1 METSRANAL
10 IHRSDGQTF
19 AMDDRPIGLLEIR
32 GVDAPAMEVFTEK
45 NAVGDGDTVTG
56 SRVASRDIT
65 LRAKSRGGIKNA
77 ILRARAVAFFDPQYT
92 YDVDISY
99 DGVTRTARDCRLKAV
114 AIPSGSLYQPLDI
127 TATFLCPY
135 GYLDGEG
142 GMDGVDLNSITP
154 RLGWPYVSMLK
165 NGIAYAT
172 ASEGMAGTLPQAG
185 GGQAG
190 YPQGMNAEDGHENAV
205 GMLFGVYNYE
215 KTVVIHNRGG
225 APTWVRGVFTAMG
238 PGTVQNPKLIHG
250 DAFVRVLCTMN
261 PGDVVDIDTEKRVV
275 RINGVNALNKIDKA
289 SSFGGMRVD
298 PGYSVIG
305 FDADTNPDQ
314 LSARVYFQIRYLGI

>member
-1 METSRANAL
+1 METSRANVL

-19 AMDDRPIGLLEIR
+19 AIDDKPIGLLELK

-56 SRVASRDIT
+56 SRVAARDIT
-65 LRAKSRGGIKNA
+65 IRAKSRGGIKNA
-77 ILRARAVAFFDPQYT
+77 ILRARAVVFFDPQYT

-154 RLGWPYVSMLK
+154 RLGWPYVSMMK
-165 NGIAYAT
+165 
-172 ASEGMAGTLPQAG
+172 
-185 GGQAG
+185 
-190 YPQGMNAEDGHENAV
+190 DGVPGKARSGLDDAP
-205 GMLFGVYNYE
+205 GMLFGVYNYD
-215 KTVVIHNRGG
+215 KTVVIHNRGS

-250 DAFVRVLCTMN
+250 DAFVRVLYTMN
-261 PGDVVDIDTEKRVV
+261 PGDVVDIDTEKRIV

-289 SSFGGMRVD
+289 SSFGSMRVD

-314 LSARVYFQIRYLGI
+314 LSARVYFQIRYLGV

>member
-1 METSRANAL
+1 METSRANVL

-19 AMDDRPIGLLEIR
+19 AMDDKPIGLLELK

-56 SRVASRDIT
+56 SRVAARDIT
-65 LRAKSRGGIKNA
+65 IRAKSRGGIKNA
-77 ILRARAVAFFDPQYT
+77 ILRARAVVFFDPQFT

-99 DGVTRTARDCRLKAV
+99 DGVTRTARDCRLRAV

-154 RLGWPYVSMLK
+154 RLGWPYVSMMK
-165 NGIAYAT
+165 
-172 ASEGMAGTLPQAG
+172 
-185 GGQAG
+185 
-190 YPQGMNAEDGHENAV
+190 DGVPGKARSGLDDAP
-205 GMLFGVYNYE
+205 GMLFGVYNYD
-215 KTVVIHNRGG
+215 KTVVIHNRGS

-250 DAFVRVLCTMN
+250 DAFVRVLYTMN

>member
-1 METSRANAL
+1 METSRANVL

-19 AMDDRPIGLLEIR
+19 AMDDKPIGLLELK

-56 SRVASRDIT
+56 SRVAAREIT
-65 LRAKSRGGIKNA
+65 IRAKSRGGIKNA
-77 ILRARAVAFFDPQYT
+77 ILRARAVVFFDPQYT

-154 RLGWPYVSMLK
+154 RLGWPYVSMMK
-165 NGIAYAT
+165 
-172 ASEGMAGTLPQAG
+172 
-185 GGQAG
+185 
-190 YPQGMNAEDGHENAV
+190 DGVPGKARSGLDDAP
-205 GMLFGVYNYE
+205 GMLFGVYNYD
-215 KTVVIHNRGG
+215 KTVVIHNRGS

-250 DAFVRVLCTMN
+250 DAFVRVLYTMN
-261 PGDVVDIDTEKRVV
+261 PGDVVDIDTEKRIV

-289 SSFGGMRVD
+289 SSFGSMRVD

-314 LSARVYFQIRYLGI
+314 LSARVYFQIRYLGV

>member
-1 METSRANAL
+1 METSRANVL

-19 AMDDRPIGLLEIR
+19 AMDDRPMGLVELE

-56 SRVASRDIT
+56 SRVAAREIT
-65 LRAKSRGGIKNA
+65 IRAKSRGGIKNA
-77 ILRARAVAFFDPQYT
+77 ILRARAVVFFDPQYT

-154 RLGWPYVSMLK
+154 RLGWPYVSMMK
-165 NGIAYAT
+165 
-172 ASEGMAGTLPQAG
+172 
-185 GGQAG
+185 
-190 YPQGMNAEDGHENAV
+190 DGVPGKARSGLDDAP
-205 GMLFGVYNYE
+205 GMLFGVYNYD
-215 KTVVIHNRGG
+215 KTVVIHNRGS

-250 DAFVRVLCTMN
+250 DAFVRVLYTMN
-261 PGDVVDIDTEKRVV
+261 PGDVVDIDTEKRIV

>member
-1 METSRANAL
+1 METSRANVL

-19 AMDDRPIGLLEIR
+19 AMDDRPMGLLELE

-45 NAVGDGDTVTG
+45 NAVADGDTVTG
-56 SRVASRDIT
+56 SRVAARDIT
-65 LRAKSRGGIKNA
+65 IRSKSRGGIKNA
-77 ILRARAVAFFDPQYT
+77 ILRARAVVFFDPQYT

-114 AIPSGSLYQPLDI
+114 AIPSGSLYQPIEI

-154 RLGWPYVSMLK
+154 RLGWPYVSM
-165 NGIAYAT
+165 
-172 ASEGMAGTLPQAG
+172 
-185 GGQAG
+185 
-190 YPQGMNAEDGHENAV
+190 ENA
-205 GMLFGVYNYE
+205 GMLFGVYNYD
-215 KTVVIHNRGG
+215 KTVVIHNRGS

-250 DAFVRVLCTMN
+250 DAFVRVLYTMN
-261 PGDVVDIDTEKRVV
+261 PGDVVDIDTEKRIV

>member
-1 METSRANAL
+1 METSRANVL

-19 AMDDRPIGLLEIR
+19 AMDDRPMGLVELE

-56 SRVASRDIT
+56 SRVAAREIT
-65 LRAKSRGGIKNA
+65 IRAKSRGGIKNA
-77 ILRARAVAFFDPQYT
+77 ILRARAVMFFDPQYT

-99 DGVTRTARDCRLKAV
+99 DGVTRTARDCRLRAV

-154 RLGWPYVSMLK
+154 RLGWPYVSMMK
-165 NGIAYAT
+165 
-172 ASEGMAGTLPQAG
+172 
-185 GGQAG
+185 
-190 YPQGMNAEDGHENAV
+190 DGVPGKARSGLDDAP
-205 GMLFGVYNYE
+205 GMLFGVYNYD
-215 KTVVIHNRGG
+215 KTVVIHNRGS

-250 DAFVRVLCTMN
+250 DAFVRVLYTMN
-261 PGDVVDIDTEKRVV
+261 PGDVVDIDTEKRIV

-289 SSFGGMRVD
+289 SSFGSMRVD

-314 LSARVYFQIRYLGI
+314 LSARVYFQIRYLGV

>member
-1 METSRANAL
+1 METSRANVL

-19 AMDDRPIGLLEIR
+19 AIDDKPIGLLELK

-56 SRVASRDIT
+56 SRVAARDIT
-65 LRAKSRGGIKNA
+65 IRAKSRGGIKNA
-77 ILRARAVAFFDPQYT
+77 ILRARAVVFFDPQFT

-99 DGVTRTARDCRLKAV
+99 DGVTRTARDCRLRAV

-154 RLGWPYVSMLK
+154 RLGWPYVSMMK
-165 NGIAYAT
+165 
-172 ASEGMAGTLPQAG
+172 
-185 GGQAG
+185 
-190 YPQGMNAEDGHENAV
+190 DGVPGKARSGLDDAP
-205 GMLFGVYNYE
+205 GMLFGVYNYD
-215 KTVVIHNRGG
+215 KTVVIHNRGS

-250 DAFVRVLCTMN
+250 DAFVRVLYTMN
-261 PGDVVDIDTEKRVV
+261 PGDVVDIDTEKRIV

-289 SSFGGMRVD
+289 SSFGSMRVD

>member
-1 METSRANAL
+1 METSRANVL

-19 AMDDRPIGLLEIR
+19 AMDDRPMGLVELE

-56 SRVASRDIT
+56 SRVAARDIT
-65 LRAKSRGGIKNA
+65 IRAKSRGGIKNA
-77 ILRARAVAFFDPQYT
+77 ILRARAVVFFDPQYT

-154 RLGWPYVSMLK
+154 RLGWPYVSMMK
-165 NGIAYAT
+165 
-172 ASEGMAGTLPQAG
+172 
-185 GGQAG
+185 
-190 YPQGMNAEDGHENAV
+190 DGVPGKARSGLDDAP
-205 GMLFGVYNYE
+205 GMLFGVYNYD
-215 KTVVIHNRGG
+215 KTVVIHNRGS

-238 PGTVQNPKLIHG
+238 PSTVQNPKLIHG
-250 DAFVRVLCTMN
+250 DAFVRVLYTMN
-261 PGDVVDIDTEKRVV
+261 PGDVVDIDTEKRIV

-314 LSARVYFQIRYLGI
+314 LSARVYFQIRYLGV

>member
-1 METSRANAL
+1 METSRANVL

-19 AMDDRPIGLLEIR
+19 AMDDRPMGLVELE

-56 SRVASRDIT
+56 SRVAARDIT
-65 LRAKSRGGIKNA
+65 IRSKSRGGIKNA
-77 ILRARAVAFFDPQYT
+77 ILRARAVVFFDPQYT

-154 RLGWPYVSMLK
+154 RLGWPYVSM
-165 NGIAYAT
+165 
-172 ASEGMAGTLPQAG
+172 
-185 GGQAG
+185 
-190 YPQGMNAEDGHENAV
+190 ENA
-205 GMLFGVYNYE
+205 GSLFGVYNYD
-215 KTVVIHNRGG
+215 KTVVIHNRGS

-250 DAFVRVLCTMN
+250 DAFVRVLYTMN
-261 PGDVVDIDTEKRVV
+261 PGDVVDIDTEKRIV

-289 SSFGGMRVD
+289 SSFGSMRVD

-314 LSARVYFQIRYLGI
+314 LSARVYFQIRYLGV

>member
-1 METSRANAL
+1 METSRANVL

-19 AMDDRPIGLLEIR
+19 AMDDKPIGLLELK

-56 SRVASRDIT
+56 SRVAARDIT
-65 LRAKSRGGIKNA
+65 IRAKSRGGIKNA
-77 ILRARAVAFFDPQYT
+77 ILRARAVVFFDPQFT

-154 RLGWPYVSMLK
+154 RLGWPYVSMMK
-165 NGIAYAT
+165 
-172 ASEGMAGTLPQAG
+172 
-185 GGQAG
+185 
-190 YPQGMNAEDGHENAV
+190 DGVPGKARSGLDDAP
-205 GMLFGVYNYE
+205 GMLFGVYNYD
-215 KTVVIHNRGG
+215 KTVVIHNRGS

-250 DAFVRVLCTMN
+250 DAFVRVLYTMN
-261 PGDVVDIDTEKRVV
+261 PGDVVDIDTEKRIV

-314 LSARVYFQIRYLGI
+314 LSARVYFQIRYLGV

>member
-1 METSRANAL
+1 METSRAHVL

-19 AMDDRPIGLLEIR
+19 AMDDKPIGLLELK

-56 SRVASRDIT
+56 SRVAARDIT
-65 LRAKSRGGIKNA
+65 IRAKSRGGIKNA
-77 ILRARAVAFFDPQYT
+77 ILRARAVVFFDPQYT

-99 DGVTRTARDCRLKAV
+99 DGVTRTARDCRLRAV

-154 RLGWPYVSMLK
+154 RLGWPYVSMMK
-165 NGIAYAT
+165 
-172 ASEGMAGTLPQAG
+172 
-185 GGQAG
+185 
-190 YPQGMNAEDGHENAV
+190 DGVPGKARSGLDDAP
-205 GMLFGVYNYE
+205 GMLFGVYNYD
-215 KTVVIHNRGG
+215 KTVVIHNRGS

-250 DAFVRVLCTMN
+250 DAFVRVLYTMN

-314 LSARVYFQIRYLGI
+314 LSARVYFQIRYLGV

>member
-1 METSRANAL
+1 METSRANVL

-19 AMDDRPIGLLEIR
+19 AMDDRPMGLVELE
-32 GVDAPAMEVFTEK
+32 GVDAPVMEVFTEK

-56 SRVASRDIT
+56 SRVAARDIT
-65 LRAKSRGGIKNA
+65 IRAKSRGGIKNA
-77 ILRARAVAFFDPQYT
+77 ILRARAVVFFDPQYT

-99 DGVTRTARDCRLKAV
+99 DGVTRTARDCRLRAV

-154 RLGWPYVSMLK
+154 RLGWPYVSMMK
-165 NGIAYAT
+165 
-172 ASEGMAGTLPQAG
+172 
-185 GGQAG
+185 
-190 YPQGMNAEDGHENAV
+190 DGVPGKARSGLDDAP
-205 GMLFGVYNYE
+205 GMLFGVYNYD
-215 KTVVIHNRGG
+215 KTVVIHNRGS

-250 DAFVRVLCTMN
+250 DAFVRVLYTMN
-261 PGDVVDIDTEKRVV
+261 PGDVVDIDTEKRIV

-289 SSFGGMRVD
+289 SSFGSMRVD

>member
-1 METSRANAL
+1 METSRAHVL

-19 AMDDRPIGLLEIR
+19 AMDDKPIGLLELK

-56 SRVASRDIT
+56 SRVAARDIT
-65 LRAKSRGGIKNA
+65 IRAKSRGGIKNA
-77 ILRARAVAFFDPQYT
+77 ILRARAVVFFDPQYT

-99 DGVTRTARDCRLKAV
+99 DGVTRTARDCRLRAV

-154 RLGWPYVSMLK
+154 RLGWPYVSMMK
-165 NGIAYAT
+165 
-172 ASEGMAGTLPQAG
+172 
-185 GGQAG
+185 
-190 YPQGMNAEDGHENAV
+190 DGVPGKARSGLDDAP
-205 GMLFGVYNYE
+205 GMLFGVYNYD
-215 KTVVIHNRGG
+215 KTVVIHNRGS

-250 DAFVRVLCTMN
+250 DAFVRVLYTMN
-261 PGDVVDIDTEKRVV
+261 PGDVVDIDTEKRIV

-314 LSARVYFQIRYLGI
+314 LSARVYFQIRYLGV

>member
-1 METSRANAL
+1 METSRANVL

-19 AMDDRPIGLLEIR
+19 AMDDKPIGLLELK

-56 SRVASRDIT
+56 SRVAARDIT
-65 LRAKSRGGIKNA
+65 IRAKSRGGIKNA
-77 ILRARAVAFFDPQYT
+77 ILRARAVVFFDPQYT

-99 DGVTRTARDCRLKAV
+99 DGVTRTARDCRLRAV

-154 RLGWPYVSMLK
+154 RLGWPYVSMMK
-165 NGIAYAT
+165 
-172 ASEGMAGTLPQAG
+172 
-185 GGQAG
+185 
-190 YPQGMNAEDGHENAV
+190 DGVPGKARSGLDDAP
-205 GMLFGVYNYE
+205 GMLFGVYNYD
-215 KTVVIHNRGG
+215 KTVVIHNRGS

-250 DAFVRVLCTMN
+250 DAFVRVLYTMN
-261 PGDVVDIDTEKRVV
+261 PGDVVDIDTEKRIV

-289 SSFGGMRVD
+289 SSFGSMRVD

-314 LSARVYFQIRYLGI
+314 LSARVYFQIR

>member
-1 METSRANAL
+1 METSRANVL

-19 AMDDRPIGLLEIR
+19 AIDDKPIGLLELK

-56 SRVASRDIT
+56 SRVAARDIT
-65 LRAKSRGGIKNA
+65 IRAKSRGGIKNA
-77 ILRARAVAFFDPQYT
+77 ILRARAVVFFDPQYT

-99 DGVTRTARDCRLKAV
+99 DGVTRTARDCRLRAV
-114 AIPSGSLYQPLDI
+114 AIPSGSLYQPIEI

-154 RLGWPYVSMLK
+154 RLGWPYVSMMK
-165 NGIAYAT
+165 DGIAYAT
-172 ASEGMAGTLPQAG
+172 ASNDPSVSLHSTNAN
-185 GGQAG
+185 GGQ
-190 YPQGMNAEDGHENAV
+190 V
-205 GMLFGVYNYE
+205 SSTGMLFGVYNYD
-215 KTVVIHNRGG
+215 KTVVIHNRGS

-250 DAFVRVLCTMN
+250 DAFVRVLYTMN
-261 PGDVVDIDTEKRVV
+261 PGDVVDIDTEKRIV

-289 SSFGGMRVD
+289 SSFGSMRVD

-314 LSARVYFQIRYLGI
+314 LSARVYFQIRYLGV

>member
-1 METSRANAL
+1 METSRANVL

-19 AMDDRPIGLLEIR
+19 AMDDRPMGLLELE

-56 SRVASRDIT
+56 SRVAARDIT
-65 LRAKSRGGIKNA
+65 IRAKSRGGIKNA
-77 ILRARAVAFFDPQYT
+77 ILRARAVVFFDPQYT

-154 RLGWPYVSMLK
+154 RLGWPYVSMMKDGVL
-165 NGIAYAT
+165 GAT
-172 ASEGMAGTLPQAG
+172 ASGEQA
-185 GGQAG
+185 AAA
-190 YPQGMNAEDGHENAV
+190 PSADAT
-205 GMLFGVYNYE
+205 GMLFGVYNYD
-215 KTVVIHNRGG
+215 KTVVIHNRGS

-250 DAFVRVLCTMN
+250 DAFVRVLYTMN
-261 PGDVVDIDTEKRVV
+261 PGDVVDIDTEKRIV

-305 FDADTNPDQ
+305 FDADINPDQ
-314 LSARVYFQIRYLGI
+314 LSARVYFQIRYLGV

>member
-1 METSRANAL
+1 METSRANVL

-19 AMDDRPIGLLEIR
+19 AMDDRPIGLLELK

-56 SRVASRDIT
+56 SRVAAREIT
-65 LRAKSRGGIKNA
+65 IRAKSRGGIKNA
-77 ILRARAVAFFDPQYT
+77 ILRARAVVFFDPQYT

-99 DGVTRTARDCRLKAV
+99 DGVTRTARDCRLRAV

-154 RLGWPYVSMLK
+154 RLGWPYVSMMK
-165 NGIAYAT
+165 
-172 ASEGMAGTLPQAG
+172 
-185 GGQAG
+185 
-190 YPQGMNAEDGHENAV
+190 DGVPGKARSGLDDAP
-205 GMLFGVYNYE
+205 GMLFGVYNYD
-215 KTVVIHNRGG
+215 KTVVIHNRGS

-250 DAFVRVLCTMN
+250 DAFVRVLYTMN
-261 PGDVVDIDTEKRVV
+261 PGDVVDIDTEKRIV

-289 SSFGGMRVD
+289 SSFGSMRVD

-314 LSARVYFQIRYLGI
+314 LSARVYFQIRYLGV

>member
-1 METSRANAL
+1 METSRANVL

-19 AMDDRPIGLLEIR
+19 AMDDRPMGLVELE

-56 SRVASRDIT
+56 SRVAARDIT
-65 LRAKSRGGIKNA
+65 IRAKSRGGIKNA
-77 ILRARAVAFFDPQYT
+77 ILRARAVVFFDPQYT

-154 RLGWPYVSMLK
+154 RLGWPYVSMMK
-165 NGIAYAT
+165 
-172 ASEGMAGTLPQAG
+172 
-185 GGQAG
+185 
-190 YPQGMNAEDGHENAV
+190 DGVPGKARSGLDDAP
-205 GMLFGVYNYE
+205 GMLFGVYNYD
-215 KTVVIHNRGG
+215 KTVVIHNRGS

-250 DAFVRVLCTMN
+250 DAFVRVLYTMN
-261 PGDVVDIDTEKRVV
+261 PGDVVDIDTEKRIV

-289 SSFGGMRVD
+289 SSYGGMRVD

-305 FDADTNPDQ
+305 FDADINPDQ
-314 LSARVYFQIRYLGI
+314 LSARVYFQIRYLGV

>member
-1 METSRANAL
+1 METSRANVL

-19 AMDDRPIGLLEIR
+19 AMDDRPIGLLELK

-56 SRVASRDIT
+56 SRVAARDIT
-65 LRAKSRGGIKNA
+65 IRAKSRGGIKNA
-77 ILRARAVAFFDPQYT
+77 ILRARAVVFFDPQFT

-142 GMDGVDLNSITP
+142 GMDGVDLISITP
-154 RLGWPYVSMLK
+154 RLGWPYVSMMK
-165 NGIAYAT
+165 
-172 ASEGMAGTLPQAG
+172 
-185 GGQAG
+185 
-190 YPQGMNAEDGHENAV
+190 DGVPGKARSGLDDAP
-205 GMLFGVYNYE
+205 GMLFGVYNYD
-215 KTVVIHNRGG
+215 KTVVIHNRGS

-250 DAFVRVLCTMN
+250 DAFVRVLYTMN
-261 PGDVVDIDTEKRVV
+261 PGDVVDIDTEKRIV

-289 SSFGGMRVD
+289 SSFGSMRVD

-314 LSARVYFQIRYLGI
+314 LSARVYFQIRYLGV

>member
-1 METSRANAL
+1 METSRANVL

-19 AMDDRPIGLLEIR
+19 AMDDKPIGLLELK

-56 SRVASRDIT
+56 SRVAARDIT
-65 LRAKSRGGIKNA
+65 IRAKSRGGIKNA
-77 ILRARAVAFFDPQYT
+77 ILRARAVVFFDPQYT

-99 DGVTRTARDCRLKAV
+99 DGVTRTARDCRLRAV

-154 RLGWPYVSMLK
+154 RLGWPYVSMMK
-165 NGIAYAT
+165 
-172 ASEGMAGTLPQAG
+172 
-185 GGQAG
+185 
-190 YPQGMNAEDGHENAV
+190 DGVPGKARSGLDDAP
-205 GMLFGVYNYE
+205 GMLFGVYNYD
-215 KTVVIHNRGG
+215 KTVVIHNRGS

-250 DAFVRVLCTMN
+250 DAFVRVLYTMN
-261 PGDVVDIDTEKRVV
+261 PGDVVDIDTEKRIV

-289 SSFGGMRVD
+289 SNFGGMRVD

>member
-1 METSRANAL
+1 METSRANVL

-19 AMDDRPIGLLEIR
+19 AMDDKPIGLLELK

-56 SRVASRDIT
+56 SRVAARDIT
-65 LRAKSRGGIKNA
+65 IRAKSRGGIKNA
-77 ILRARAVAFFDPQYT
+77 ILRARAVVFFDPQYT

-99 DGVTRTARDCRLKAV
+99 DGVTRTARDCRLRAV

-154 RLGWPYVSMLK
+154 RLGWPYVSM
-165 NGIAYAT
+165 
-172 ASEGMAGTLPQAG
+172 
-185 GGQAG
+185 
-190 YPQGMNAEDGHENAV
+190 ENA
-205 GMLFGVYNYE
+205 GSLFGVYNYD
-215 KTVVIHNRGG
+215 KTVVIHNRGS

-250 DAFVRVLCTMN
+250 DAFVRVLYTMN
-261 PGDVVDIDTEKRVV
+261 PGDVVDIDTEKRIV

-289 SSFGGMRVD
+289 SSFGSMRVD

>member
-1 METSRANAL
+1 METSRANVL

-19 AMDDRPIGLLEIR
+19 AMDDKPIGLLELK

-56 SRVASRDIT
+56 SRVAAREIT
-65 LRAKSRGGIKNA
+65 IRAKSRGGIKNA
-77 ILRARAVAFFDPQYT
+77 ILRARAVVFFDPQYT

-99 DGVTRTARDCRLKAV
+99 DGVTRTARDCRLRAV

-154 RLGWPYVSMLK
+154 RLGWPYVSMMK
-165 NGIAYAT
+165 
-172 ASEGMAGTLPQAG
+172 
-185 GGQAG
+185 
-190 YPQGMNAEDGHENAV
+190 DGVPGKARSGLDDAP
-205 GMLFGVYNYE
+205 GMLFGVYNYD
-215 KTVVIHNRGG
+215 KTVVIHNRGS

-250 DAFVRVLCTMN
+250 DAFVRVLYTMN
-261 PGDVVDIDTEKRVV
+261 PGDVVDIDTEKRIV

>member
-1 METSRANAL
+1 METSRANVL

-19 AMDDRPIGLLEIR
+19 AMDDRPMGLVELE

-56 SRVASRDIT
+56 SRVAARDIT
-65 LRAKSRGGIKNA
+65 IRAKSRGGIKNA
-77 ILRARAVAFFDPQYT
+77 ILRARAVVFFDPQYT

-99 DGVTRTARDCRLKAV
+99 DGVTRTARDCRLRAV

-154 RLGWPYVSMLK
+154 RLGWPYVSM
-165 NGIAYAT
+165 
-172 ASEGMAGTLPQAG
+172 
-185 GGQAG
+185 
-190 YPQGMNAEDGHENAV
+190 ENA
-205 GMLFGVYNYE
+205 GSLFGVYNYD
-215 KTVVIHNRGG
+215 KTVVIHNRGS

-250 DAFVRVLCTMN
+250 DAFVRVLYTMN
-261 PGDVVDIDTEKRVV
+261 PGDVVDIDTEKRIV

-289 SSFGGMRVD
+289 SSFGSMRVD

>member
-1 METSRANAL
+1 METSRANVL

-19 AMDDRPIGLLEIR
+19 AMDDRPMGLLELE

-56 SRVASRDIT
+56 SRVAARDIT
-65 LRAKSRGGIKNA
+65 IRSKSRGGIKNA
-77 ILRARAVAFFDPQYT
+77 ILRARAVVFFDPQYT

-114 AIPSGSLYQPLDI
+114 AIPSGSLYQPIEI

-154 RLGWPYVSMLK
+154 RLGWPYVSM
-165 NGIAYAT
+165 
-172 ASEGMAGTLPQAG
+172 
-185 GGQAG
+185 
-190 YPQGMNAEDGHENAV
+190 ENA
-205 GMLFGVYNYE
+205 GMLFGVYNYD
-215 KTVVIHNRGG
+215 KTVVIHNRGS

-250 DAFVRVLCTMN
+250 DAFVRVLYTMN
-261 PGDVVDIDTEKRVV
+261 PGDVVDIDTEKRIV

>member
-1 METSRANAL
+1 METSRANVL

-19 AMDDRPIGLLEIR
+19 AMDDRPMGLVELE

-56 SRVASRDIT
+56 SRVAARDIT
-65 LRAKSRGGIKNA
+65 IRAKSRGGIKNA
-77 ILRARAVAFFDPQYT
+77 ILRARAVVFFDPQYT

-154 RLGWPYVSMLK
+154 RLGWPYVSMMK
-165 NGIAYAT
+165 
-172 ASEGMAGTLPQAG
+172 
-185 GGQAG
+185 
-190 YPQGMNAEDGHENAV
+190 DGVPGKARSGLDDAP
-205 GMLFGVYNYE
+205 GMLFGVYNYD
-215 KTVVIHNRGG
+215 KTVVIHNRGS

-250 DAFVRVLCTMN
+250 DAFVRVLYTMN
-261 PGDVVDIDTEKRVV
+261 PGDVVDIDTEKRIV

-314 LSARVYFQIRYLGI
+314 LRARVYFQIRYLGV

>member
-1 METSRANAL
+1 METSRANVL

-19 AMDDRPIGLLEIR
+19 AMDDRPMGLLELE

-45 NAVGDGDTVTG
+45 NAVADGDTVTG
-56 SRVASRDIT
+56 SRVAARDIT
-65 LRAKSRGGIKNA
+65 IRSKSRGGIKNA
-77 ILRARAVAFFDPQYT
+77 ILRARAVVFFDPQYT

-114 AIPSGSLYQPLDI
+114 AIPSGSLYQPIEI

-154 RLGWPYVSMLK
+154 RLGWPYVSM
-165 NGIAYAT
+165 
-172 ASEGMAGTLPQAG
+172 
-185 GGQAG
+185 
-190 YPQGMNAEDGHENAV
+190 ENA
-205 GMLFGVYNYE
+205 GALFGVYNYD
-215 KTVVIHNRGG
+215 KTVVIHNRGS

-250 DAFVRVLCTMN
+250 DAFVRVLYTMN
-261 PGDVVDIDTEKRVV
+261 PGDVVDIDTEKRIV

>member
-1 METSRANAL
+1 METSRANVL

-19 AMDDRPIGLLEIR
+19 AMDDKPIGLLELK

-56 SRVASRDIT
+56 SRVAAREIT
-65 LRAKSRGGIKNA
+65 IRAKSRGGIKNA
-77 ILRARAVAFFDPQYT
+77 ILRARAVVFFDPQFT

-99 DGVTRTARDCRLKAV
+99 DGVTRTARDCRLRAV
-114 AIPSGSLYQPLDI
+114 AIPSGSLYQPIEI

-154 RLGWPYVSMLK
+154 RLGWPYVSMMK
-165 NGIAYAT
+165 
-172 ASEGMAGTLPQAG
+172 
-185 GGQAG
+185 
-190 YPQGMNAEDGHENAV
+190 DGVPGKARSGLDDAP
-205 GMLFGVYNYE
+205 GMLFGVYNYD
-215 KTVVIHNRGG
+215 KTVVIHNRGS

-250 DAFVRVLCTMN
+250 DAFVRVLYTMN
-261 PGDVVDIDTEKRVV
+261 PGDVVDIDTEKRIV

-289 SSFGGMRVD
+289 SSFGSMRVD

-314 LSARVYFQIRYLGI
+314 LSARVYFQIRYLGV

>member
-1 METSRANAL
+1 METSRANVL

-19 AMDDRPIGLLEIR
+19 AMDDKPIGLLELK

-56 SRVASRDIT
+56 SRVAARDIT
-65 LRAKSRGGIKNA
+65 IRAKSRGGIKNA
-77 ILRARAVAFFDPQYT
+77 ILRARAVVFFDPQFT

-99 DGVTRTARDCRLKAV
+99 DGVTRTARDCRLRAV

-154 RLGWPYVSMLK
+154 RLGWPYVSMMK
-165 NGIAYAT
+165 
-172 ASEGMAGTLPQAG
+172 
-185 GGQAG
+185 
-190 YPQGMNAEDGHENAV
+190 DGVPGKARSGLDDAP
-205 GMLFGVYNYE
+205 GMLFGVYNYD
-215 KTVVIHNRGG
+215 KTVVIHNRGS

-250 DAFVRVLCTMN
+250 DAFVRVLYTMN
-261 PGDVVDIDTEKRVV
+261 PGDVVDIDTEKRIV
-275 RINGVNALNKIDKA
+275 RINGVNAMNKIDKA
-289 SSFGGMRVD
+289 SSFGSMRVD

-314 LSARVYFQIRYLGI
+314 LSARVYFQIRYLGV

>member
-1 METSRANAL
+1 METSRANVL

-19 AMDDRPIGLLEIR
+19 AMDDKPIGLLELK

-56 SRVASRDIT
+56 SRVAARDIT
-65 LRAKSRGGIKNA
+65 IRAKSRGGIKNA
-77 ILRARAVAFFDPQYT
+77 ILRARAVVFFDPQYT

-99 DGVTRTARDCRLKAV
+99 DGVTRTARDCRLRAV

-154 RLGWPYVSMLK
+154 RLGWPYVSMMK
-165 NGIAYAT
+165 
-172 ASEGMAGTLPQAG
+172 
-185 GGQAG
+185 
-190 YPQGMNAEDGHENAV
+190 DGVPGKARSGLDDAP
-205 GMLFGVYNYE
+205 GMLFGVYNYD
-215 KTVVIHNRGG
+215 KTVVIHNRGS

-250 DAFVRVLCTMN
+250 DAFVRVLYTMN
-261 PGDVVDIDTEKRVV
+261 PGDVVDIDTEKRIV

-289 SSFGGMRVD
+289 SSFGSMRMD

-314 LSARVYFQIRYLGI
+314 LSARVYFQIRYLGV

>member
-1 METSRANAL
+1 METSRANVL

-19 AMDDRPIGLLEIR
+19 AMDDKPIGLLELK

-56 SRVASRDIT
+56 SRVAARDIT
-65 LRAKSRGGIKNA
+65 IRAKSRGGIKNA
-77 ILRARAVAFFDPQYT
+77 ILRARAVVFFDPQYT

-154 RLGWPYVSMLK
+154 RLGWPYVSMMK
-165 NGIAYAT
+165 
-172 ASEGMAGTLPQAG
+172 
-185 GGQAG
+185 
-190 YPQGMNAEDGHENAV
+190 DGVPGKARSGLDDAP
-205 GMLFGVYNYE
+205 GMLFGVYNYD
-215 KTVVIHNRGG
+215 KTVVIHNRGS

-250 DAFVRVLCTMN
+250 DAFVRVLYTMN

-314 LSARVYFQIRYLGI
+314 LSARVYFQIRYLGV

>member
-1 METSRANAL
+1 METSRANVL

-19 AMDDRPIGLLEIR
+19 AMDDRPMGLLELE

-45 NAVGDGDTVTG
+45 NAVADGDTVTG
-56 SRVASRDIT
+56 SRVAARDIT
-65 LRAKSRGGIKNA
+65 IRSKSRGGIKNA
-77 ILRARAVAFFDPQYT
+77 ILRARAVVFFDPQYT

-114 AIPSGSLYQPLDI
+114 AIPSGSLYQPIEI

-154 RLGWPYVSMLK
+154 RLGWPYVSMMK
-165 NGIAYAT
+165 
-172 ASEGMAGTLPQAG
+172 
-185 GGQAG
+185 
-190 YPQGMNAEDGHENAV
+190 DGVPGKARSGLDDAP
-205 GMLFGVYNYE
+205 GMLFGVYNYD
-215 KTVVIHNRGG
+215 KTVVIHNRGS

-250 DAFVRVLCTMN
+250 DAFVRVLYTMN

>member
-1 METSRANAL
+1 METSRANVL

-19 AMDDRPIGLLEIR
+19 AMDDKPIGLLELK

-56 SRVASRDIT
+56 SRVAARDIT
-65 LRAKSRGGIKNA
+65 IRAKSRGGIKNA
-77 ILRARAVAFFDPQYT
+77 ILRARAVVFFDPQFT

-99 DGVTRTARDCRLKAV
+99 DGVTRTARDCRLRAV

-154 RLGWPYVSMLK
+154 RLGWPYVSMMKDGVPGKARSGLDDAP
-165 NGIAYAT
+165 GI
-172 ASEGMAGTLPQAG
+172 
-185 GGQAG
+185 
-190 YPQGMNAEDGHENAV
+190 
-205 GMLFGVYNYE
+205 LFGVYNYD
-215 KTVVIHNRGG
+215 KTVVIHNQGS

-250 DAFVRVLCTMN
+250 DAFVRVLYTMN
-261 PGDVVDIDTEKRVV
+261 PGDVVDIDTEKRIV

-289 SSFGGMRVD
+289 SSFGSMRVD

-314 LSARVYFQIRYLGI
+314 LSARVYFQIRYLGV

>member
-1 METSRANAL
+1 METSRANVL

-19 AMDDRPIGLLEIR
+19 AMDDKPIGLLELK

-56 SRVASRDIT
+56 SRVAARDIT
-65 LRAKSRGGIKNA
+65 IRAKSRGGIKNA
-77 ILRARAVAFFDPQYT
+77 ILRARAVVFFDPQFT
-92 YDVDISY
+92 YDVDIGY
-99 DGVTRTARDCRLKAV
+99 DGVTRTARDCRLRAV

-154 RLGWPYVSMLK
+154 RLGWPYVSMMK
-165 NGIAYAT
+165 
-172 ASEGMAGTLPQAG
+172 
-185 GGQAG
+185 
-190 YPQGMNAEDGHENAV
+190 DGVPGKARSGLDDAP
-205 GMLFGVYNYE
+205 GMLFGVYNYD
-215 KTVVIHNRGG
+215 KTVVIHNRGS

-250 DAFVRVLCTMN
+250 DAFVRVLYTMN
-261 PGDVVDIDTEKRVV
+261 PGDVVDIDTEKRIV

-289 SSFGGMRVD
+289 SSFGSMRVD

-314 LSARVYFQIRYLGI
+314 LSARVYFQIRYLGV

>member
-1 METSRANAL
+1 METSRANVL

-19 AMDDRPIGLLEIR
+19 AMDDRPMGLVELE

-56 SRVASRDIT
+56 SRVAARDIT
-65 LRAKSRGGIKNA
+65 IRAKSRGSIKNA
-77 ILRARAVAFFDPQYT
+77 ILRARAVVFFDPQYT

-99 DGVTRTARDCRLKAV
+99 DGVTRTARDCRLRAV

-154 RLGWPYVSMLK
+154 RLGWPYVSM
-165 NGIAYAT
+165 
-172 ASEGMAGTLPQAG
+172 
-185 GGQAG
+185 
-190 YPQGMNAEDGHENAV
+190 ENA
-205 GMLFGVYNYE
+205 GSLFGVYNYD
-215 KTVVIHNRGG
+215 KTVVIHNRGS

-250 DAFVRVLCTMN
+250 DAFVRVLYTMN
-261 PGDVVDIDTEKRVV
+261 PGDVVDIDTEKRIV

-314 LSARVYFQIRYLGI
+314 LSARVYFQIRYLGV

>member
-1 METSRANAL
+1 METSRANVL

-19 AMDDRPIGLLEIR
+19 AMDDKPIGLLELK

-56 SRVASRDIT
+56 SRVAARDIT
-65 LRAKSRGGIKNA
+65 IRAKSRGGIKNA
-77 ILRARAVAFFDPQYT
+77 ILRARAVVFFDPQYT

-99 DGVTRTARDCRLKAV
+99 DGVTRTARDCRLRAV

-154 RLGWPYVSMLK
+154 RLGWPYVSMMK
-165 NGIAYAT
+165 
-172 ASEGMAGTLPQAG
+172 
-185 GGQAG
+185 
-190 YPQGMNAEDGHENAV
+190 DGVPGKARSGLDDAP
-205 GMLFGVYNYE
+205 GMLFGVYNYD
-215 KTVVIHNRGG
+215 KTVVIHNRGS

-250 DAFVRVLCTMN
+250 DAFVRVLYTMN
-261 PGDVVDIDTEKRVV
+261 PGDVVDIDTEKRIV

>member
-1 METSRANAL
+1 METSRANVL

-19 AMDDRPIGLLEIR
+19 AMDDKPIGLLELK

-56 SRVASRDIT
+56 SRVAARDIT
-65 LRAKSRGGIKNA
+65 IQAKSRGGIKNA
-77 ILRARAVAFFDPQYT
+77 ILRARAVVFFDPQFT

-99 DGVTRTARDCRLKAV
+99 DGVTRTARDCRLRAV

-154 RLGWPYVSMLK
+154 RLGWPYVSMMK
-165 NGIAYAT
+165 
-172 ASEGMAGTLPQAG
+172 
-185 GGQAG
+185 
-190 YPQGMNAEDGHENAV
+190 DGVPGKARSGLDDAP
-205 GMLFGVYNYE
+205 GMLFGVYNYD
-215 KTVVIHNRGG
+215 KTVVIHNRGS

-250 DAFVRVLCTMN
+250 DAFVRVLYTMN
-261 PGDVVDIDTEKRVV
+261 PGDVVDIDTEKRIV

-289 SSFGGMRVD
+289 SSFGSMRVD

>member
-1 METSRANAL
+1 METSRANVL

-19 AMDDRPIGLLEIR
+19 AMDDKPIGLLELK

-56 SRVASRDIT
+56 SRVAARDIT
-65 LRAKSRGGIKNA
+65 IRAKSRGGIKNA
-77 ILRARAVAFFDPQYT
+77 ILRARAVVFFDPQYT

-99 DGVTRTARDCRLKAV
+99 DGVTRTARDCRLRAV

-154 RLGWPYVSMLK
+154 RLGWPYVSMMK
-165 NGIAYAT
+165 
-172 ASEGMAGTLPQAG
+172 
-185 GGQAG
+185 
-190 YPQGMNAEDGHENAV
+190 DGVPGKARSGLDDAP
-205 GMLFGVYNYE
+205 GMLFGVYNYD
-215 KTVVIHNRGG
+215 KTVVIHNRGS

-238 PGTVQNPKLIHG
+238 PGTVQNPKLSHG
-250 DAFVRVLCTMN
+250 DAFVRVLYTMN
-261 PGDVVDIDTEKRVV
+261 PGDVVDIDTEKRIV

-289 SSFGGMRVD
+289 SSFGSMRVD